1 MYGTP
6 RRSPLLRTRLLHRLL
21 ATGLLALV
29 AAAGT
34 AMGGCAH
41 PPPVKPWQ
49 RGHLTRRAM
58 IFDDGLEGRFRQH
71 MFSSRE
77 GAEGGYG
84 HVGGGC
90 GCN

>member
-1 MYGTP
+1 MGMNAA
-6 RRSPLLRTRLLHRLL
+6 RFRLLPLLLMLIALGGSAL
-21 ATGLLALV
+21 A
-29 AAAGT
+29 
-34 AMGGCAH
+34 GCATV

-49 RGHLTRRAM
+49 RGHLTKRALQ
-58 IFDDGLEGRFRQH
+58 FSDGLEGRFRQH
-71 MFSSRE
+71 MFSARE